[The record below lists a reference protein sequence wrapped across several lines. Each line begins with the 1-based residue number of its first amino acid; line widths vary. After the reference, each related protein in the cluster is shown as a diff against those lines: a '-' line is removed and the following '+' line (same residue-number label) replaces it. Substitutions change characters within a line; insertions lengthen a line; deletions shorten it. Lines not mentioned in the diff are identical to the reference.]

1 MCYTGSCPY
10 EGRGGGC
17 NLHHRYDAGR
27 VPADAWC
34 SEENFEVEEG
44 MKIQEADARLA
55 ELFPGRYRSVG
66 YKLTTFDDGEMQT
79 ECGVYVD
86 GENWHTA
93 PTFQGAIDLLTKA
106 TEEPQEVAA

>member
-1 MCYTGSCPY
+1 MCYTGTCPY
-10 EGRGGGC
+10 EGINGGC
-17 NLHHRYDAGR
+17 KLSDAR
-27 VPADAWC
+27 LAYPPADAWC
-34 SEENFEVEEG
+34 SEEEPEEEES

-55 ELFPGRYRSVG
+55 KLFPGRYRSVS
-66 YKLTTFDDGEMQT
+66 YRLATFDDGEMQT